1 MPNGTTFTIT
11 IRATSILVDH
21 GKEALDLL
29 DPLIENLTYEDEYVE
44 ETKTLGWM
52 YYKEKDIVFLHKG
65 VDINYLRKLLIYTD
79 IKYDLGVKPRQM
91 EFEYEVIVPP
101 RNDDQIDVIDFIAG
115 QGYHSNNINESQ
127 LFLVKSTGFGKAEPY
142 SRKIPTPTPQGYTLM
157 GDLKVGD
164 YVFDQTGR
172 PTKILQIFEQGEK
185 DVYKVTFNDRRTAY
199 CCEDHLWT
207 VATRQSDQYYTKSL
221 KEIMNDYRKIR
232 PGYEHSDDILSGYI
246 CKYHIPACQPVNY
259 PHRDVPIDPW
269 VLGCFIGNGCCLER
283 PLTISSCNDRIPR
296 KIAEICGFRF
306 KKSSKNN
313 YSYTFKYIDGH
324 NVQTIDFFKDFTSQI
339 CCKSGNKF
347 IPEIYLVNDVDT
359 RMRLLQGLMDTDGSV
374 SYNNGKYSV
383 LYSSTSKKLLTQ
395 IKQLLYS
402 FGFSGTIVEDT
413 RKDKYTSS
421 FCASLVFRVPNTFKE
436 QIFTMDYK
444 RHMFERIN
452 NFKQRN
458 VYGHFIIKDITYS
471 HKEQCRCI
479 MVDNP
484 EHLYLTEDFI
494 VTHNTFCT
502 GVGICKYGAKA
513 LIIMHRESL
522 RTQWLNSLYNM
533 SGLSSQY
540 VHEITSSEEF
550 ELIAHNEHDYDYDVY
565 LLTHATFRAGI
576 KRIGNL
582 DLIMNIPK
590 NLGIGVKVI
599 DEAHLEFRD
608 TLMIDFCFNI
618 KRNLYITATDGRS
631 QRDENSIFKYV
642 FSNVLYYKPSA
653 MLTTNLPKKWVE
665 YYAIEI
671 NTNCKPNIYKYRVNG
686 GRGMNP
692 ASYGKWVIQY
702 DKKKTHFKCCR
713 DIVKEF
719 YNRDPYSKI
728 LLFMPL
734 IDLCEECAY
743 FLKIELGK
751 DPDFKFDLDIRT
763 INSKNSAKDNEYAK
777 GADVIVTTIGSCG
790 TGTDI
795 PGITGI
801 ISCTPFVSKINAQ
814 QIFGR
819 IRYCGKICQYYD
831 IYDSSVQMD
840 VFWHKS
846 RRKKFKELA
855 LNSYSLY
862 WEDDKK

>member
-1 MPNGTTFTIT
+1 
-11 IRATSILVDH
+11 
-21 GKEALDLL
+21 
-29 DPLIENLTYEDEYVE
+29 
-44 ETKTLGWM
+44 
-52 YYKEKDIVFLHKG
+52 
-65 VDINYLRKLLIYTD
+65 
-79 IKYDLGVKPRQM
+79 
-91 EFEYEVIVPP
+91 
-101 RNDDQIDVIDFIAG
+101 
-115 QGYHSNNINESQ
+115 
-127 LFLVKSTGFGKAEPY
+127 
-142 SRKIPTPTPQGYTLM
+142 
-157 GDLKVGD
+157 
-164 YVFDQTGR
+164 
-172 PTKILQIFEQGEK
+172 
-185 DVYKVTFNDRRTAY
+185 
-199 CCEDHLWT
+199 
-207 VATRQSDQYYTKSL
+207 
-221 KEIMNDYRKIR
+221 
-232 PGYEHSDDILSGYI
+232 
-246 CKYHIPACQPVNY
+246 
-259 PHRDVPIDPW
+259 
-269 VLGCFIGNGCCLER
+269 
-283 PLTISSCNDRIPR
+283 
-296 KIAEICGFRF
+296 
-306 KKSSKNN
+306 
-313 YSYTFKYIDGH
+313 
-324 NVQTIDFFKDFTSQI
+324 
-339 CCKSGNKF
+339 
-347 IPEIYLVNDVDT
+347 
-359 RMRLLQGLMDTDGSV
+359 
-374 SYNNGKYSV
+374 
-383 LYSSTSKKLLTQ
+383 
-395 IKQLLYS
+395 
-402 FGFSGTIVEDT
+402 
-413 RKDKYTSS
+413 
-421 FCASLVFRVPNTFKE
+421 
-436 QIFTMDYK
+436 
-444 RHMFERIN
+444 
-452 NFKQRN
+452 
-458 VYGHFIIKDITYS
+458 
-471 HKEQCRCI
+471 
-479 MVDNP
+479 
-484 EHLYLTEDFI
+484 
-494 VTHNTFCT
+494 
-502 GVGICKYGAKA
+502 
-513 LIIMHRESL
+513 MHRESL

-550 ELIAHNEHDYDYDVY
+550 ELIAHNKHDYDYDVY

-576 KRIGNL
+576 KRVCNL

-665 YYAIEI
+665 YYAIEV

-819 IRYCGKICQYYD
+819 IRYCGKVCQYYD